1 MASSTQVDKEPK
13 RTKERSIKYII
24 EKVSQWR
31 KLYNGYMDENHQL
44 VRMSLEDAAEK
55 VGVSK
60 KSLDDYLSQ
69 LRQGRSQGYDFNK
82 NKDQN
87 VGHLRQFVKLHSTKN
102 NKASESQAAEDEQEQ
117 GAVLGKRSQ
126 APQSLQRKES

>member
-1 MASSTQVDKEPK
+1 MVSSTQADKEPK

-69 LRQGRSQGYDFNK
+69 LRQGRSLGYDFNK

-102 NKASESQAAEDEQEQ
+102 NKASESQAAEDELDQ
-117 GAVLGKRSQ
+117 GAVLGKRS
-126 APQSLQRKES
+126 

>member
-1 MASSTQVDKEPK
+1 MVSSNQADKEPK

-69 LRQGRSQGYDFNK
+69 LRQGRSLGYDFNK

-102 NKASESQAAEDEQEQ
+102 NKASESQAAEDEHDQ
-117 GAVLGKRSQ
+117 GAVLGKR
-126 APQSLQRKES
+126 P

>member
-1 MASSTQVDKEPK
+1 MASSTQADKEPK

-69 LRQGRSQGYDFNK
+69 LRQGRSLGYDFNK

-102 NKASESQAAEDEQEQ
+102 NKASESQAADDELDQR
-117 GAVLGKRSQ
+117 AVLGKRS
-126 APQSLQRKES
+126 

>member
-69 LRQGRSQGYDFNK
+69 LRQGRSLGYDFNK

-102 NKASESQAAEDEQEQ
+102 NKASESQAAEDEHDQ
-117 GAVLGKRSQ
+117 GAVLGKRS
-126 APQSLQRKES
+126 

>member
-1 MASSTQVDKEPK
+1 MVSSTQADKEPK

-69 LRQGRSQGYDFNK
+69 LRQGRSLGYDFNK

-102 NKASESQAAEDEQEQ
+102 NKASESQAAEDEHDQ
-117 GAVLGKRSQ
+117 GAVLGKR
-126 APQSLQRKES
+126 P

>member
-1 MASSTQVDKEPK
+1 MASSTQADKEPK

-69 LRQGRSQGYDFNK
+69 LRQGRSLGYDFNK

-102 NKASESQAAEDEQEQ
+102 NKASESQAAEDELDQ
-117 GAVLGKRSQ
+117 GAVLGKRS
-126 APQSLQRKES
+126 

>member
-69 LRQGRSQGYDFNK
+69 LRQGRSLGYDFNK

-102 NKASESQAAEDEQEQ
+102 NKASESQAVEDEHDQ
-117 GAVLGKRSQ
+117 GAVLGKRS
-126 APQSLQRKES
+126 

>member
-1 MASSTQVDKEPK
+1 MVSSTQADKEPK

-69 LRQGRSQGYDFNK
+69 LRQGRSLGYDFNK

-102 NKASESQAAEDEQEQ
+102 NKASESQAAEDEQDQ
-117 GAVLGKRSQ
+117 GAVLGKRS
-126 APQSLQRKES
+126 